1 MTLKERIQAYCQY
14 KGISVSQ
21 FERQAGL
28 SNGYFKEGS
37 KMPRPDRISKIL
49 NKFPD
54 INRNW
59 LLYEEEP
66 MLKTTDQPVSQGGE
80 DVTPTK
86 AELNNPKTMERF
98 LDSLL
103 RQNEELIRQNGA
115 LIDLYREER
124 ERKARAMSPKKKRH
138 SGILI
143 RLMPSSLERKQYDK
157 IEPPKIR
164 SI

>member
-1 MTLKERIQAYCQY
+1 MADKLIDKAVELLRSTQDTPYKIAKATGLSQTIIGKWKKGEGKPSRANARYILQY
-14 KGISVSQ
+14 FGISNI
-21 FERQAGL
+21 E
-28 SNGYFKEGS
+28 
-37 KMPRPDRISKIL
+37 
-49 NKFPD
+49 
-54 INRNW
+54 
-59 LLYEEEP
+59 
-66 MLKTTDQPVSQGGE
+66 DQPVSQGGE

-124 ERKARAMSPKKKRH
+124 AKSKGDVAQKKRH

-143 RLMPSSLERKQYDK
+143 SLMPSSLERKQYDK
-157 IEPPKIR
+157 IEPCLLYTSPSPR
-164 SI
+164 D

>member
-1 MTLKERIQAYCQY
+1 MADKLIDKAVELLRSTQDTPYKIAKATGLSQTIIGKWKKGEGKPSRANARYILQY
-14 KGISVSQ
+14 FGISNI
-21 FERQAGL
+21 E
-28 SNGYFKEGS
+28 
-37 KMPRPDRISKIL
+37 
-49 NKFPD
+49 
-54 INRNW
+54 
-59 LLYEEEP
+59 
-66 MLKTTDQPVSQGGE
+66 DQPVSQGGE

-124 ERKARAMSPKKKRH
+124 AKSKGDVAQKKRH

-143 RLMPSSLERKQYDK
+143 SLMPSSLERKQYDK
-157 IEPPKIR
+157 IEPPKIS

>member
-1 MTLKERIQAYCQY
+1 MADKLIDKAVELLQSTQDTPYKIAKATGLSQTIIGKWKKGEGKPSRANARYILQY
-14 KGISVSQ
+14 FGISNI
-21 FERQAGL
+21 E
-28 SNGYFKEGS
+28 
-37 KMPRPDRISKIL
+37 
-49 NKFPD
+49 
-54 INRNW
+54 
-59 LLYEEEP
+59 
-66 MLKTTDQPVSQGGE
+66 DQPVSQGGE
-80 DVTPTK
+80 DVTPPK

-124 ERKARAMSPKKKRH
+124 AKSKGDVAQKKRH

-143 RLMPSSLERKQYDK
+143 SLMPSSLERKQYDK

>member
-80 DVTPTK
+80 DVTPPKT
-86 AELNNPKTMERF
+86 ELNNPKTMERF

-103 RQNEELIRQNGA
+103 RQNEELMRQVIIIELPCLQKSRNDRG
-115 LIDLYREER
+115 YCFNKNKKSVKKPR
-124 ERKARAMSPKKKRH
+124 SPRVLKKNIAYVNLKK
-138 SGILI
+138 SYG
-143 RLMPSSLERKQYDK
+143 KN
-157 IEPPKIR
+157 
-164 SI
+164 

>member
-54 INRNW
+54 INRNSYTKKSPCSK
-59 LLYEEEP
+59 LPTNLSAKEA
-66 MLKTTDQPVSQGGE
+66 KTSRQR
-80 DVTPTK
+80 K
-86 AELNNPKTMERF
+86 LN
-98 LDSLL
+98 
-103 RQNEELIRQNGA
+103 
-115 LIDLYREER
+115 
-124 ERKARAMSPKKKRH
+124 
-138 SGILI
+138 
-143 RLMPSSLERKQYDK
+143 
-157 IEPPKIR
+157 
-164 SI
+164 

>member
-1 MTLKERIQAYCQY
+1 MPDKLIDKAVELLRSTQDTPYKIAKATGLSQTIIGKWKKGEGKPSRANARYILQY
-14 KGISVSQ
+14 FGISNI
-21 FERQAGL
+21 E
-28 SNGYFKEGS
+28 
-37 KMPRPDRISKIL
+37 
-49 NKFPD
+49 
-54 INRNW
+54 
-59 LLYEEEP
+59 
-66 MLKTTDQPVSQGGE
+66 DQPVSQGGE

-124 ERKARAMSPKKKRH
+124 AKSKGDVAQKKRH

-143 RLMPSSLERKQYDK
+143 SLMPSSLERKQYDK
-157 IEPPKIR
+157 IEPPKIS

>member
-1 MTLKERIQAYCQY
+1 
-14 KGISVSQ
+14 
-21 FERQAGL
+21 
-28 SNGYFKEGS
+28 
-37 KMPRPDRISKIL
+37 MPRPDRISKIL

-80 DVTPTK
+80 DVTPPK

-124 ERKARAMSPKKKRH
+124 AKSKGDVAQKK
-138 SGILI
+138 
-143 RLMPSSLERKQYDK
+143 EA
-157 IEPPKIR
+157 
-164 SI
+164 

>member
-1 MTLKERIQAYCQY
+1 MTHKERIQAYCQY

-124 ERKARAMSPKKKRH
+124 AKSKGDVAQKK
-138 SGILI
+138 
-143 RLMPSSLERKQYDK
+143 EA
-157 IEPPKIR
+157 
-164 SI
+164 

>member
-124 ERKARAMSPKKKRH
+124 AKARAMSPKKKRH

-143 RLMPSSLERKQYDK
+143 SLMPSSLERKQYDK

>member
-115 LIDLYREER
+115 LIALASADELADNGDHEGENGS
-124 ERKARAMSPKKKRH
+124 EFNTQIGRAH
-138 SGILI
+138 V
-143 RLMPSSLERKQYDK
+143 
-157 IEPPKIR
+157 
-164 SI
+164 